1 MPKPTSD
8 LSNTQVKPDP
18 TLERRTRRRFTT
30 AYKLRIIAEADQCRH
45 GELGALLRRESLY
58 SNQLQTW
65 RRQLAEGGEAALT
78 KSAPGPAPKLTAEQR
93 ELDKLRRENARLTRK
108 LQIANG
114 CLDLQKKALEMIE
127 ELDEK
132 GGSGE

>member
-18 TLERRTRRRFTT
+18 NLEKRTRRRFTT

-45 GELGALLRRESLY
+45 GELGALLRREGLY

-78 KSAPGPAPKLTAEQR
+78 KSVPGPAPKLTAEQR
-93 ELDKLRRENARLTRK
+93 ELEKLRRENARLTRK

-114 CLDLQKKALEMIE
+114 CLDLQKKALQMIE
-127 ELDEK
+127 EIDK
-132 GGSGE
+132 KNGSGE